1 MKGLDFSMHL
11 LFHSIATAK
20 REGELLF
27 ENKKLMSYF
36 EGEDKDKEN
45 EKKMWKATIVYYYY
59 E

>member
-36 EGEDKDKEN
+36 EGEDKEN
-45 EKKMWKATIVYYYY
+45 EKKM
-59 E
+59 